1 MRQQFPDLRRHY
13 WRENRLWPGSY
24 FTGPADGAPISVLRQ
39 YIEQQ
44 HPSTPA
50 QVPSGFTTGLKT
62 GALADI
68 KVAGGPLVGLRPAW
82 RERIMTV
89 TAPPRMEFMTDAVAH
104 WAAVQPDT
112 EALTYGQVRWTWA
125 QWHDRIRRVAGGLA
139 ALGLEHGGRVAFLDK
154 NNPACLEVSLGAGLL
169 GAANAVINWRLA
181 AGELDYVINDSGASV
196 LFTGADLLPAVQ
208 AIRDR
213 LPRVTEVI
221 VVGGPDDEYEP
232 FLAGAHPADRSREV
246 TEEDLW
252 LVMYSSGTTGQPKGV
267 MLSHRNIVAHT
278 QNVVPAAPMIPG
290 DRNLVAMPLFHVGG
304 TCYALFGVYAGTPS
318 TFTREPDPASLLAAF
333 AAGATHTFLV
343 PAVVSALLA
352 AGETAIAALSGL
364 KYLLYGA
371 APMSLPVL
379 RRALAAMPGL
389 NFVQVYGQTEMAG
402 VISALS
408 PQAHRDASRPDRL
421 VSAGIALPGMDVRV
435 VDPATGQNA
444 AVGQPGEFWFR
455 SAQRMIGY
463 LNRPEDTAQAITDDG
478 WLRSGD
484 IGHIDDG
491 GFLFISD
498 RVKDVIITGGEN
510 VYSPEVEQAVA
521 EHPAV
526 AEVAVIGIP
535 DDHWGETV
543 KAMVVLRP
551 GQQTTEQEIIEF
563 TRERLAHYKCPRT
576 IEVIDALPRNPSG
589 KVLKRT
595 LRAPYWA
602 GRDRQV

>member
-1 MRQQFPDLRRHY
+1 
-13 WRENRLWPGSY
+13 
-24 FTGPADGAPISVLRQ
+24 
-39 YIEQQ
+39 
-44 HPSTPA
+44 
-50 QVPSGFTTGLKT
+50 
-62 GALADI
+62 
-68 KVAGGPLVGLRPAW
+68 
-82 RERIMTV
+82 MTV
-89 TAPPRMEFMTDAVAH
+89 AAQPKMEFMTDAVAH
-104 WAAVQPDT
+104 WAVVQPDA

-139 ALGLEHGGRVAFLDK
+139 ALGLGHGGRVAFLDK

-169 GAANAVINWRLA
+169 GAANAVVNWRLA

-196 LFTGADLLPAVQ
+196 LFTGAGLLPAVQ

-213 LPRVTEVI
+213 IPRVAEVI

-232 FLAGAHPADRSREV
+232 FLAGARPADRSREV
-246 TEEDLW
+246 TGEDLW
-252 LVMYSSGTTGQPKGV
+252 LVMYSSGTTGRPKGV

-278 QNVVPAAPMIPG
+278 QNTVPAAPMGPG

-304 TCYALFGVYAGTPS
+304 TCYALFGLYAGMPS
-318 TFTREPDPASLLAAF
+318 TFTREPDPASLLAAL
-333 AAGATHTFLV
+333 AAGATHAFLV

-352 AGETAIAALSGL
+352 GGEPAVTALSGL

-371 APMSLPVL
+371 APMPLPVL
-379 RRALAAMPGL
+379 RQALAALPGL

-421 VSAGIALPGMDVRV
+421 VSAGTALPGMDVRV
-435 VDPATGQNA
+435 VNPATGQDA
-444 AVGQPGEFWFR
+444 TAGQPGEFWFR
-455 SAQRMIGY
+455 SAQRMLGY
-463 LNRPEDTAQAITDDG
+463 LNRPDDTAQAITDEG

-498 RVKDVIITGGEN
+498 RVKDMIITGGEN

-551 GQQTTEQEIIEF
+551 GQQVTEQEIIGF
-563 TRERLAHYKCPRT
+563 TRDRLAHYKCPRT
-576 IEVIDALPRNPSG
+576 VDLIDALPRNPSG
-589 KVLKRT
+589 KVLKRM
-595 LRAPYWA
+595 LRAPYWE